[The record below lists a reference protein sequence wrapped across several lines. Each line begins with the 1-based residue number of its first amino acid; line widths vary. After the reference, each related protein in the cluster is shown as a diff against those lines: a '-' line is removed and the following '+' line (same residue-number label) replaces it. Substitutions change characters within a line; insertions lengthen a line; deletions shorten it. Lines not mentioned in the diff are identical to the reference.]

1 MTTLLAPITL
11 LGILVAGGAGA
22 VIRGALV
29 ARRQVEG
36 THAANLVGTLLL
48 AVTLVARDRGV
59 VADAV
64 AAIVGIGFCGALTT
78 FSGWMAVLDGTFVGT
93 LRERPI
99 RTALRALLRDVLAPL
114 AVGVLLTVL
123 VFAVLAG

>member
-22 VIRGALV
+22 VVRGALV

-78 FSGWMAVLDGTFVGT
+78 FSGWMALLDGT
-93 LRERPI
+93 LRKRPV
-99 RTALRALLRDVLAPL
+99 RTALRALVRDVVAPL
-114 AVGVLLTVL
+114 AIGVLLTVL

>member
-1 MTTLLAPITL
+1 
-11 LGILVAGGAGA
+11 
-22 VIRGALV
+22 
-29 ARRQVEG
+29 
-36 THAANLVGTLLL
+36 
-48 AVTLVARDRGV
+48 VARDRGV

-78 FSGWMAVLDGTFVGT
+78 FSGWMALVDGA
-93 LRERPI
+93 LRERPV
-99 RTALRALLRDVLAPL
+99 RTALRALVRDVVAPL

>member
-78 FSGWMAVLDGTFVGT
+78 FSGWMAVLDGT
-93 LRERPI
+93 LRERPF
-99 RTALRALLRDVLAPL
+99 RAALRALLRDVVAPL
-114 AVGVLLTVL
+114 VVAVLLTVL